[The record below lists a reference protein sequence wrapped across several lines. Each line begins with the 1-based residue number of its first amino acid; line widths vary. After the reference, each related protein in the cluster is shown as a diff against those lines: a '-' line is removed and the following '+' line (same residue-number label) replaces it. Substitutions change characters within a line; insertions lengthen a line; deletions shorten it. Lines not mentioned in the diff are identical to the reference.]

1 MQSLVQ
7 HVLEEEVTEF
17 LGRAKSVRRSD
28 TDNDSGY
35 RNGYARPRKL
45 TLSSGTIEVSRPR
58 VRNTEE
64 KFESRLLPL
73 FTRRTN
79 EVSELIPQLYLHG
92 LWEGEF
98 DLALRGLLGDDAP
111 VSAPTVARLKD
122 RWNVELAQWRGR
134 RMDDLEVVYIW
145 VDGVYV
151 KAGLEREKAAILVVI
166 AALSDGSKQVLSVDP
181 GLQGVRGELGGDAQE
196 SEESRDETVR
206 GWLWAMVISGYG
218 ER

>member
-1 MQSLVQ
+1 MRKQTTDETIESRPEWETLEHWLRGQMQDLVQ
-7 HVLEEEVTEF
+7 HMLESELTEF
-17 LGRAKSVRRSD
+17 LGRARSVRRSD
-28 TDNDSGY
+28 SDRDSGY

-92 LWEGEF
+92 LSEGDF

-122 RWNVELAQWRGR
+122 RWNIELAQWRGR
-134 RMDDLEVVYIW
+134 RLDDLEVVYIW

-166 AALSDGSKQVLSVDP
+166 AALSDGSKQSLERRARI
-181 GLQGVRGELGGDAQE
+181 QGVRGEL
-196 SEESRDETVR
+196 V
-206 GWLWAMVISGYG
+206 
-218 ER
+218 